1 MGLIRAGI
9 SAIGSTISD
18 QWLDFFYQDAM
29 PETVLVTKGQRRQDT
44 NRRAMNKG
52 NENIISNGSGI
63 AVADGQCMMIVE
75 QGEIL
80 DVCAE
85 PGQYTF
91 DSGSSPSL
99 FAGSLGANIKNT
111 FKEIG
116 RRFAHGGATA
126 KDQRIYYFNIREL
139 KNNKFGTATPIPF
152 RVVDTNIGL
161 DIDIT
166 LRCNGMYSF
175 KMTNPLLF
183 YKNVSGNVENQYTR
197 DQIENQLRSEFLN
210 ALQPAFGRLSAM
222 GLRYSAIP
230 GHTME
235 LSQALNEILSTQ
247 WSEMRGL
254 SVVSI
259 AINSLAAPKEDEEMI
274 RNLQRKAVM
283 RDPGMA
289 GAALVSAQADAMV
302 TAAGNEAGAMMGFM
316 GLGMAQQAGGMNA
329 NQMFAMNQQNQQAAM
344 MAQQQ
349 QAQQAAMQAPPMGGM
364 PAGGGGAPAGGA
376 DSWNCT
382 CGAANTGRFCQGC
395 GGQRPAPPPAA
406 DSWACSCGETNTGR
420 FCQGCGGQRPVS
432 DDWTCDCGAA
442 NTGRFCQGCGKPR
455 A

>member
-1 MGLIRAGI
+1 MGLIRAGMN
-9 SAIGSTISD
+9 ALGSTLND
-18 QWLDFFYQDAM
+18 QWLEFFYQDAM
-29 PETVLVTKGQRRQDT
+29 PETVLVTKGMRRHDK
-44 NRRAMNKG
+44 NRKTANTG
-52 NENIISNGSGI
+52 NDNIISNGSGI

-75 QGEIL
+75 QGRIM

-85 PGQYTF
+85 PGQYTWNQ
-91 DSGSSPSL
+91 SSEPSI
-99 FAGSLGANIKNT
+99 FSGSLGDSIVNT
-111 FKEIG
+111 FKTMG
-116 RRFAHGGATA
+116 RRFAHGGDTA

-175 KMTNPLLF
+175 RMTDPLLF
-183 YKNVSGNVENQYTR
+183 YTNVSGNVENQYTR

-235 LSQALNEILSTQ
+235 LSKALNEILSEQ
-247 WSEMRGL
+247 WSENRGL

-259 AINSLAAPKEDEEMI
+259 AINSLSAPKEDEEMI

-289 GAALVSAQADAMV
+289 GAALVNAQAEAMQ
-302 TAAGNEAGAMMGFM
+302 TAAGNPNGAMMGFM
-316 GLGMAQQAGGMNA
+316 GLGMAQQAGGINA
-329 NQMFAMNQQNQQAAM
+329 GQMFAMNQQNHQNQQAV
-344 MAQQQ
+344 Q
-349 QAQQAAMQAPPMGGM
+349 QAQQAA
-364 PAGGGGAPAGGA
+364 PASS
-376 DSWNCT
+376 DTWNCT
-382 CGAANTGRFCQGC
+382 CGAANTGNFCQGC
-395 GGQRPAPPPAA
+395 GSPKPAPVSS
-406 DSWACSCGETNTGR
+406 DSWNCACGATNTGN
-420 FCQGCGGQRPVS
+420 FCQGCGSPKPVS
-432 DDWTCDCGAA
+432 DNWTCACGTA
-442 NTGRFCQGCGKPR
+442 NMGRFCQGCGKAR
-455 A
+455 G